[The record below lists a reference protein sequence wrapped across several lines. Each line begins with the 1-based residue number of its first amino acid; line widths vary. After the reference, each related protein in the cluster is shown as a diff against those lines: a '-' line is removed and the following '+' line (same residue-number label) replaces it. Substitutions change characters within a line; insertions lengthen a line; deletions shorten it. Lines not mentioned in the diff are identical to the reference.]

1 MSKYKPDAGKA
12 DLRQHIP
19 DGVLSDRKTL
29 AKLSKVDALNI
40 PDGILPNKEAE
51 AFLHTITADAPRDDR
66 PQPKVR
72 TATLDGYRE
81 TAKRIGK
88 RHTPQPDAAGKGA
101 INIVFDGPPGP
112 EAGRFVEVED
122 DDGHGIKVGEWI
134 QRENGCW
141 NLHITTA
148 KQPPLDVQAVLE
160 AKLTAIIKW
169 LEMNQPDVF
178 RRGLWEALQA
188 GIGGGK

>member
-1 MSKYKPDAGKA
+1 MKETMERIRALSNSAPVIGKDSSYNDAEQCSMALNKINDLALDAIRAAPDAGKA
-12 DLRQHIP
+12 PTD
-19 DGVLSDRKTL
+19 SD
-29 AKLSKVDALNI
+29 
-40 PDGILPNKEAE
+40 
-51 AFLHTITADAPRDDR
+51 
-66 PQPKVR
+66 
-72 TATLDGYRE
+72 
-81 TAKRIGK
+81 
-88 RHTPQPDAAGKGA
+88 PQPDAEGKGA

-148 KQPPLDVQAVLE
+148 KQPALDVQAVLE

-188 GIGGGK
+188 GKGGGK